1 MGGLP
6 LGVGLL
12 GIALGALALRVRDL
26 RPVLVGLAGA
36 AALLGGKFLVDAPPL
51 YYAGTAA
58 LGFAS
63 VWSVRI
69 PRATT

>member
-1 MGGLP
+1 MTLTRF
-6 LGVGLL
+6 LL
-12 GIALGALALRVRDL
+12 AASVAAF
-26 RPVLVGLAGA
+26 VLVGLAGA
-36 AALLGGKFLVDAPPL
+36 AALLGGKFLVDVSPL
-51 YYAGTAA
+51 CYAGTAA